1 MLIMYDKGASGS
13 VDAEISATGGTGEP
27 RNEGLGSLGENLD
40 MLEGIGDGLGGACG
54 VGWAGVLT
62 EGARVMWMGNM
73 DSQIVFC
80 ICDIVL
86 RNIYCIGRMK
96 RRKDSGVLGH
106 PSRLQ
111 G

>member
-1 MLIMYDKGASGS
+1 MLSMYGKGASGS
-13 VDAEISATGGTGEP
+13 VDAEISASGGAGEP
-27 RNEGLGSLGENLD
+27 RGEGLGGLGENLD

-54 VGWAGVLT
+54 VGWAGVLRK
-62 EGARVMWMGNM
+62 GARVMWIGIM

-80 ICDIVL
+80 ICDIVP
-86 RNIYCIGRMK
+86 RDIYCIGRME
-96 RRKDSGVLGH
+96 RRKDSGVLEY